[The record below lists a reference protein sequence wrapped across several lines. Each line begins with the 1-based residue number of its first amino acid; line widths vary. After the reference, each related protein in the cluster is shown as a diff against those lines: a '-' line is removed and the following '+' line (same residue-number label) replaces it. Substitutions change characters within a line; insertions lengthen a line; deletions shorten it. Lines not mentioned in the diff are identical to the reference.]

1 MLIIFGFRR
10 YLEQLAMLTL
20 TCSQCHTSCAHP
32 LSRAVTKFSL
42 FFIPLFPVRSEYLVQ
57 CTYCGASSR
66 LTKHQAEDLRRQA
79 WQPTGGQPNP

>member
-20 TCSQCHTSCAHP
+20 TCSYCHTSCAHP
-32 LSRAVTKFSL
+32 LRRAVTKFSL
-42 FFIPLFPVRSEYLVQ
+42 FFIPLFPVRSEYLMQ

-66 LTKHQAEDLRRQA
+66 LSRHQAEALRDQA
-79 WQPTGGQPNP
+79 GHPAGERPIR

>member
-1 MLIIFGFRR
+1 MIIFGFRR

-20 TCSQCHTSCAHP
+20 TCSHCHTSGAHP

-57 CTYCGASSR
+57 CTCCGATSR
-66 LTKHQAEDLRRQA
+66 LS
-79 WQPTGGQPNP
+79 

>member
-20 TCSQCHTSCAHP
+20 VCSHCRTSCAHP
-32 LSRAVTKFSL
+32 LSRAVTKFTL
-42 FFIPLFPVRSEYLVQ
+42 FFIPLFPVRSEHLVQ

-66 LTKHQAEDLRRQA
+66 LSKDQAEAMRDQA
-79 WQPTGGQPNP
+79 WHPAGGRPNP